1 MTPKDFKRMRVL
13 LLIAGVLALLL
24 AVNQTALYLFANAH
38 LKEILQNGSAK
49 LFGIF
54 PVTES
59 AAPANPNLVVA
70 VVGALLS
77 AVCFFGAHRIKKRHD
92 GRQA

>member
-1 MTPKDFKRMRVL
+1 MTPKDFKRMRIL
-13 LLIAGVLALLL
+13 LMIAGVLALLL
-24 AVNQTALYLFANAH
+24 AANQTVLFIYANAH

-59 AAPANPNLVVA
+59 AALSNPNLAVA
-70 VVGALLS
+70 VVS
-77 AVCFFGAHRIKKRHD
+77 AVLAAACFFGAHFVKKHFN
-92 GRQA
+92 RQ

>member
-13 LLIAGVLALLL
+13 LTIAGVLALLL
-24 AVNQTALYLFANAH
+24 AINQTVFYVYANAH

-59 AAPANPNLVVA
+59 AALSNPNLAVA
-70 VVGALLS
+70 VVSAVLA
-77 AVCFFGAHRIKKRHD
+77 AVCFFGVHRIQKHC
-92 GRQA
+92 GQQ